1 MDASHETVPPLA
13 GRRVVVVD
21 DDGELCDAFEDV
33 LRDAGHD
40 VVCFSNGERAL
51 RYLRVAR
58 RPDVVLLDL
67 SMPVMDGREF
77 IKEFQKRSELA
88 GVPVLMITASRDQD
102 GYPVPP
108 ERVIHKPFRVP
119 SLLGLIDQITQEQ
132 QSRV

>member
-1 MDASHETVPPLA
+1 MDASMESVPLLA

-51 RYLRVAR
+51 KYLRIAR
-58 RPDVVLLDL
+58 RPDIVLVDL

-77 IKEFQKRSELA
+77 IREIQKREELA
-88 GVPVLMITASRDQD
+88 GIPVLMITASQAPD

-119 SLLGLIDQITQEQ
+119 SLLGLIDEIT
-132 QSRV
+132 SPA

>member
-1 MDASHETVPPLA
+1 MDASIEREIAPLLV

-51 RYLRVAR
+51 KYLRIAR

-77 IKEFQKRSELA
+77 IRELEKWQELA
-88 GVPVLMITASRDQD
+88 GVPVLMITGSPAED
-102 GYPVPP
+102 GYPVPA
-108 ERVIHKPFRVP
+108 ERVIRKPFRVS
-119 SLLGLIDQITQEQ
+119 SLLGLIESVT
-132 QSRV
+132 SHSA

>member
-1 MDASHETVPPLA
+1 MDASMQSAPLLA

-33 LRDAGHD
+33 LREAGHD

-51 RYLRVAR
+51 KYLRIAR

-77 IKEFQKRSELA
+77 IKEFEKRQELA
-88 GVPVLMITASRDQD
+88 GVPVLMITGSQAED

-119 SLLGLIDQITQEQ
+119 SLLGMIESVTAH
-132 QSRV
+132 RA

>member
-1 MDASHETVPPLA
+1 MNASQESAPWLV

-33 LRDAGHD
+33 LREAGHD

-51 RYLRVAR
+51 KYLRIAR

-77 IKEFQKRSELA
+77 IQEFQKHQELA
-88 GVPVLMITASRDQD
+88 GVPVLMITASQAPD
-102 GYPVPP
+102 GYPVPA

-119 SLLGLIDQITQEQ
+119 SLLGLIESVTAD
-132 QSRV
+132 RA

>member
-1 MDASHETVPPLA
+1 MQMDVSQETVPRLA

-58 RPDVVLLDL
+58 RPDIVLLDL

-77 IKEFQKRSELA
+77 IKEFEKRSELA
-88 GVPVLMITASRDQD
+88 GVPVLMITASHAED
-102 GYPVPP
+102 GYPVPAD
-108 ERVIHKPFRVP
+108 RVIHKPFRVP
-119 SLLGLIDQITQEQ
+119 S
-132 QSRV
+132 

>member
-1 MDASHETVPPLA
+1 MDASMESASPLA

-51 RYLRVAR
+51 KYLRIAR

-77 IKEFQKRSELA
+77 IREFEKREELA
-88 GVPVLMITASRDQD
+88 GVPVLMITASQAAD
-102 GYPVPP
+102 GYPVPA

-119 SLLGLIDQITQEQ
+119 SLLGLIASVT
-132 QSRV
+132 SPRL